1 MKPLEKPDY
10 DLYRTDFKVIRGIC
24 YTLAVIIIAAIL
36 YAIFA

>member
-10 DLYRTDFKVIRGIC
+10 DLYRTDFKIIRRMC
-24 YTLAVIIIAAIL
+24 YTLGIIVIAAIL